1 MIGRHFGESYTGP
14 REVAVRKALPVL
26 GAVPFTAVLGGS
38 FFANRTEPYVLGMPF
53 LLFWVSLWA
62 VLTCVLLGVAYL
74 LDPRNRE
81 DP

>member
-1 MIGRHFGESYTGP
+1 M
-14 REVAVRKALPVL
+14 RKGLGLL
-26 GAVPFTAVLGGS
+26 GAVPFVGLLGGVYV
-38 FFANRTEPYVLGMPF
+38 ANRTEPYVLGMPF

-62 VLTCVLLGVAYL
+62 VLTSAVLAAVYL

>member
-1 MIGRHFGESYTGP
+1 M
-14 REVAVRKALPVL
+14 RKGL
-26 GAVPFTAVLGGS
+26 GLLGVVPFAGVLGGVY
-38 FFANRTEPYVLGMPF
+38 FANRTEPYVLGMPF

-62 VLTCVLLGVAYL
+62 VLTSALLAAVYL